1 MEAHRKSRRNRKAKS
16 QSMPEGF
23 PLTWRNLAW
32 RRSSECGQEHY
43 PESKAWQV
51 EALRELLVLIR
62 DALDLPDEIAAKID
76 AALRS
81 EVGRLEFFEYQGP
94 I

>member
-1 MEAHRKSRRNRKAKS
+1 
-16 QSMPEGF
+16 MPEGF

-32 RRSSECGQEHY
+32 RRSSECSQEHY

-81 EVGRLEFFEYQGP
+81 EVGGWNFSNIRAPLDS
-94 I
+94 